1 MSDTNNLVMEEL
13 RTIKQMHNESVSK
26 LGELCGEVRSLVV
39 ELRHTQKGFDDLS
52 DRIAES
58 ERKIHAIQIE
68 NATNKPILEIARS
81 MNRNMWLTMGGAL
94 FAVAG
99 TNLDK
104 FIGG

>member
-1 MSDTNNLVMEEL
+1 MTDNSLVMEEL
-13 RTIKQMHNESVSK
+13 RAIKTMHNENVSK
-26 LGELCGEVRSLVV
+26 LGELCSEVRSLVV
-39 ELRHTQKGFDDLS
+39 ELRHTQKGFDDVS
-52 DRIAES
+52 TRIGEV
-58 ERKIHAIQIE
+58 EKQVHAIQIE

-94 FAVAG
+94 LAVTG